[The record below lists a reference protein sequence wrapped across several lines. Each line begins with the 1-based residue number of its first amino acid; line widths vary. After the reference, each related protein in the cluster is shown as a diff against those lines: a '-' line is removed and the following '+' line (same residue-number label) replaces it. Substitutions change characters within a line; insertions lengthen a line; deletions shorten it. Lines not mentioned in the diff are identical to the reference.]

1 MIARSLR
8 WRLLLVAAAAI
19 LVALAIAWAFMTL
32 LFGRHLERQLEA
44 EMTRGALVVVAGLEL
59 SPTGSPALTAQP
71 ADPRVDTPA
80 GGYYWQVSA
89 DEGALRSRS
98 LWDAA
103 LPVPADVPTDAWR
116 MRRAPGPFGQPVA
129 VLERRL
135 VIDSDHAP
143 VVVQVAQDTAPLAAA
158 RAGFARELAVFL
170 AALWAVLSAAAWLQ
184 VTLGLSPLARIRGD
198 LAKLESDAEARLPP
212 ARLREIQPLVQAINS
227 LADARAGELELARH
241 RAADLAHGLKTP
253 LAALAAQSRRAREAG
268 ADAAAEGMDRAIAA
282 IGRVV
287 DAELAR
293 MRLARIGRVPGAT
306 ARVREVVERL
316 VNVLEHTEKGG
327 RLAFAIDIP
336 AGLQLAMQGEHLSE
350 VVGAVL
356 ENAVNYARR
365 QVRVAGAAGP
375 EWTSL
380 SVEDDGA
387 GIAPDLLE
395 QALVRGQR
403 LDEAGGSGLGLSI
416 AREMVEASHGRIA
429 LDASPLGGLRV
440 RFTWGAGAQHR

>member
-1 MIARSLR
+1 VIARSLR
-8 WRLLLVAAAAI
+8 WRLLLAAAAAI

-32 LFGRHLERQLEA
+32 LFGRHLERQLEV
-44 EMTRGALVVVAGLEL
+44 EMTRGALVLVAGLEL
-59 SPTGSPALTAQP
+59 PPAGAPTLAAQP
-71 ADPRVDTPA
+71 VDPRLDKPA

-89 DEGALRSRS
+89 REGALRSRS

-103 LPVPADVPTDAWR
+103 LPVPADVPADGWR

-129 VLERRL
+129 VLERSL

-143 VVVQVAQDTAPLAAA
+143 VVVQMAQDTTPLATA

-170 AALWAVLSAAAWLQ
+170 AILWAVLSAAAWLQ
-184 VTLGLSPLARIRGD
+184 VKLGLLPLARIRGD
-198 LAKLESDAEARLPP
+198 LVKLEEDADARLPP

-227 LADARAGELELARH
+227 LADARAGELEFARH

-268 ADAAAEGMDRAIAA
+268 ADSPAEGMDRAIAV

-287 DAELAR
+287 EAELAR
-293 MRLARIGRVPGAT
+293 MRLARMGRLPGAS
-306 ARVREVVERL
+306 ANVRAVVERL
-316 VNVLEHTEKGG
+316 VNVLEHTEQGG
-327 RLAFAIDIP
+327 QLAFAIDIP
-336 AGLQLAMQGEHLSE
+336 AALQLSMQDEHLSE
-350 VVGAVL
+350 IVGAVL
-356 ENAVNYARR
+356 ENAVKYARR
-365 QVRVAGAAGP
+365 QVRIIGAAGP

-387 GIAPDLLE
+387 GIPPQLLE
-395 QALVRGQR
+395 QALVRGSR

-416 AREMVEASHGRIA
+416 AREMVEASHGRIL

-440 RFTWGAGAQHR
+440 RFAWGAGVAV